1 MKTYQSI
8 LSVLLLTSGTLSE
21 NTMEV
26 TPINKYQD
34 DQYKKLSWFIHITD
48 IHISSWEDTS
58 RQEQVI
64 INLQESL
71 Q

>member
-1 MKTYQSI
+1 
-8 LSVLLLTSGTLSE
+8 
-21 NTMEV
+21 MEV

-64 INLQESL
+64 INLEKSL